1 MLSVRNEFSCILQ
14 FNLRGIWLNQVCFH
28 AEINTRV
35 SSPRHARL
43 FPVTK
48 ATDNFHSPALP
59 SLMFCLICALTR
71 SLLLPKAQ
79 FWMPNRRGR
88 VKDQGKTMYRPVKSA
103 YFKWKWLSGNSTQW
117 TSPYTLLVLMRSHDH
132 IQLPG
137 RLGRQVFFTG
147 HKVTLRKTRVL
158 LIRKKDRMVWGDN

>member
-1 MLSVRNEFSCILQ
+1 MLSLRNEFSCILQ

-28 AEINTRV
+28 AKINTRV
-35 SSPRHARL
+35 SSPRHARQ

-88 VKDQGKTMYRPVKSA
+88 VKDQGK
-103 YFKWKWLSGNSTQW
+103 WLSGNSTQW

-137 RLGRQVFFTG
+137 SLGRQVFFTG

>member
-1 MLSVRNEFSCILQ
+1 MFSCRNKYKSQ
-14 FNLRGIWLNQVCFH
+14 QPQTCKAVPC
-28 AEINTRV
+28 
-35 SSPRHARL
+35 
-43 FPVTK
+43 VTK

-132 IQLPG
+132 VQLPG
-137 RLGRQVFFTG
+137 SLGRQVFFTG

-158 LIRKKDRMVWGDN
+158 LIRKKEWFGEVISSVCPKCGKYKKTGFRKY